1 MVQSAP
7 AKCSRML
14 YQHGKSLK
22 KRSRYEYFERMWTS
36 RSFHPNCPLF
46 EDHRSIRVAI
56 FGDHYVAQLRPISYT
71 NDVSRLPNPKRS
83 SPQSN
88 RSSQIKPLLKKRK
101 SRKSA
106 KRRRER
112 QKRSVLLMKKP
123 KHNNLKMRRSG
134 WPKRRKSALLKRQK
148 KDDSLKKHA

>member
-1 MVQSAP
+1 MKRTFATSAE
-7 AKCSRML
+7 S
-14 YQHGKSLK
+14 
-22 KRSRYEYFERMWTS
+22 EYGLLGLFIPTS
-36 RSFHPNCPLF
+36 KLF

-56 FGDHYVAQLRPISYT
+56 FRDHYLAPLRHIRYT
-71 NDVSRLPNPKRS
+71 NDVFRLPNPKRS

-112 QKRSVLLMKKP
+112 QKRNVLPMKKP
-123 KHNNLKMRRSG
+123 KHNGLKMRRSD

-148 KDDSLKKHA
+148 KHDSLKKHA